1 MCIKW
6 DSRSLRRCSFNAL
19 TCCFFCKSICTL
31 EQRNF
36 CRKGKSCSARFTS
49 RWNFEKWNSKNSH
62 RTSFFQDLWIKV
74 IFSRTFKTCF
84 VLEFLVCRNMCI
96 ILRKGQSGTFWGFS
110 PKNSM
115 KTFQTVE
122 WETGSVVIKLGQL
135 KLNSKSLRMCSEL
148 FSVHYPTNTLRTNFA
163 LNVAD
168 FCK

>member
-1 MCIKW
+1 MRLLFSDLHFSKVHLDVRRHKLDVSILRKSGSKGKCIYLINWVDVQVCIKW

-84 VLEFLVCRNMCI
+84 VCGNPCRIICI
-96 ILRKGQSGTFWGFS
+96 TLHPMEESKCDILK
-110 PKNSM
+110 P
-115 KTFQTVE
+115 
-122 WETGSVVIKLGQL
+122 
-135 KLNSKSLRMCSEL
+135 
-148 FSVHYPTNTLRTNFA
+148 
-163 LNVAD
+163 
-168 FCK
+168 